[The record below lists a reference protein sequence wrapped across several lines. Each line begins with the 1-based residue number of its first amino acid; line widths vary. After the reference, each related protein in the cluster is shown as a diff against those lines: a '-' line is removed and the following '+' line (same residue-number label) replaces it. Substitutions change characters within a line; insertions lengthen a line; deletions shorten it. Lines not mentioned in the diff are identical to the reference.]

1 MEEIMEA
8 YLWQVD
14 VFNKVKTALH
24 PTVEQ
29 DEADDDNVHD
39 EGEGKSERITTKNIW
54 SRQGSATG
62 EESIALKRA
71 QALEKKRKASDKAL
85 KEEAKNAKK
94 RKVKKVRKTQSTY
107 IFSPYRDDVRV
118 K

>member
-1 MEEIMEA
+1 MSRGEIMEA

-39 EGEGKSERITTKNIW
+39 EGEGKSGRITTKNI
-54 SRQGSATG
+54 
-62 EESIALKRA
+62 
-71 QALEKKRKASDKAL
+71 
-85 KEEAKNAKK
+85 
-94 RKVKKVRKTQSTY
+94 
-107 IFSPYRDDVRV
+107 
-118 K
+118 